1 MKMNGILKA
10 ASGFSSYKY
19 LLNPVKRSCGV
30 LNANTRQFTRTLWY
44 MRSGG
49 STDGTGLLANYKQTP
64 HSNLCSCGCGMQRL
78 HTKGEKELVEFLT
91 EEIANERKAQ
101 KLKTIPTEIDGF
113 KVKLDESEVTMTK
126 KLGDEEIEVNFNIN
140 HTVDADT
147 EPEVNPNMDK
157 PEFGEMKSKPTFEV
171 DIRRG
176 SKTLGFTCSFT
187 SGQQDSEEGYNDIFA
202 IDEVTLYEGEWSE
215 KTYAVSGEIL
225 DGYLYDLLMT
235 LLEEKGISNEFVEKL
250 SEFSTA
256 YEHNTYIA
264 FLESLQKFS
273 CGK

>member
-10 ASGFSSYKY
+10 ASGFYSYKY
-19 LLNPVKRSCGV
+19 ILNPVKRSCGV
-30 LNANTRQFTRTLWY
+30 LSANTRQFTRTLWY

-49 STDGTGLLANYKQTP
+49 SADGTSLLANYKQTP
-64 HSNLCSCGCGMQRL
+64 QSNLCSCGCGMQRL

-91 EEIANERKAQ
+91 EEIGNEKKAQ
-101 KLKTIPTEIDGF
+101 KAKKIPTEIDGF
-113 KVKLDESEVTMTK
+113 AIKLDGSEVTMTK
-126 KLGDEEIEVNFNIN
+126 KQGDEEIVVNFNIN

-171 DIRRG
+171 DICRG

-187 SGQQDSEEGYNDIFA
+187 AGPQDSEEGYNDIFA
-202 IDEVTLYEGEWSE
+202 IDEITLYEGEWSD

-225 DGYLYDLLMT
+225 DGYMYDLLMT

-256 YEHNTYIA
+256 YEHCKYIE

-273 CGK
+273 SGK